1 MESLLLLRFAFLA
14 ALALLFHPAR
24 PALADQPMFHAEE
37 GLAVAGYDTVAF
49 FVEGRAV
56 QGLPDHAVMW
66 KGAVWRFVSADNQ
79 GRFEADPRAYAPVFG
94 GYCAYAV
101 SQGYLLSGSPQAWQ
115 IVDDELYLL
124 YSPEVQDIW
133 RSEMSDLIVMA
144 HGNWPNVLRQD

>member
-14 ALALLFHPAR
+14 VFALLFQPAR
-24 PALADQPMFHAEE
+24 PALADQPMFHVEE

-56 QGLPDHAVMW
+56 QGLSDHAVMW

-79 GRFEADPRAYAPVFG
+79 GRFESNPRAYAPVFG

-101 SQGYLLSGSPQAWQ
+101 AQGYLLSGSPQAWQ

-124 YSPEVQDIW
+124 YDSEVQDIW
-133 RSEMSDLIVMA
+133 RSEMSDPVSYTHLRA
-144 HGNWPNVLRQD
+144 HET